1 MKKFAII
8 VAVIIVI
15 VILVAILGKK
25 DSQKIADTRNLQK
38 YTVEKGDITIK
49 LEETG
54 EIEPIKQIE
63 IKSKLSGK
71 ILKFYVEEGDY
82 VQKGDVIADVEPDYN
97 QADEIARINTSLKL
111 AEIRLENAQEELQ
124 EVEKLYKQNYVSNDE
139 LDDAQ
144 DNLTEAKLDHENALR
159 QYELIK
165 EIEATDNVSK
175 LVSPGSGTVI
185 QKQVEEGEMVVS
197 STGSYNAG
205 TVVMTLADLKRM
217 IVTTR
222 INEVDISKI
231 GDAQRVEIKVDA
243 YPYAQYNGKI
253 TKIAAMAVEYNNVK
267 VFPVEI
273 EITDVDE
280 KLKPGMTANIS
291 IIGEEK
297 KDILVVPI
305 RSIFSN
311 QDGEDIVYKVQS
323 DSIAGAEL
331 VKTGINDFQKVEI
344 IEGISLGD
352 TISLTKPKEN
362 KKNVNIRFGH

>member
-8 VAVIIVI
+8 VAVIIV
-15 VILVAILGKK
+15 VVVLVAVLGKS
-25 DSQKIADTRNLQK
+25 DSEKTTQKAKVEK
-38 YTVEKGDITIK
+38 YKVEKGDITIK

-54 EIEPIKQIE
+54 EIEPIKQVE

-71 ILKFYVEEGDY
+71 ILNFYVEEGDY
-82 VQKGDVIADVEPDYN
+82 VEKGNVIADVEPDYN

-111 AEIRLENAQEELQ
+111 AEIRLENAEEDLE
-124 EVEKLYKQNYVSNDE
+124 EVKKLYQQNYVSSNE
-139 LDDAQ
+139 LDAAQ
-144 DNLTEAKLDHENALR
+144 DKFTEAKLNHENALR
-159 QYELIK
+159 QYSLIK
-165 EIEATDNVSK
+165 EIEATDNVSQ
-175 LVSPGSGTVI
+175 LISPASGTVI
-185 QKQVEEGEMVVS
+185 QKQVEEGEMVIS

-205 TVVMTLADLKRM
+205 TVLLKLADLKRM
-217 IVTTR
+217 IVTTH

-231 GDAQRVEIKVDA
+231 QDAQKVEIKVDA

-273 EITDVDE
+273 EILDVDE
-280 KLKPGMTANIS
+280 KLRPGMTANIS

-297 KDILVVPI
+297 KDILIVPI

-311 QDGEDIVYKVQS
+311 QDGEDIVYKVQN
-323 DSIAGAEL
+323 DSIAGSKL

-344 IEGISLGD
+344 IEGISLSD
-352 TISLTKPKEN
+352 TISLTKPKTPN
-362 KKNVNIRFGH
+362 KNVNIRFGH